1 MQVADGRDGRIAG
14 LAARQYGVV
23 SWWQLIDAGVSRGA
37 IAHRLAHGRLHRV
50 HRGVYL
56 VGHPT
61 MPRLAAEAAAVLACG
76 EGAVLSHQ
84 SAAKLWQI
92 LDDDNAGIH
101 VTVVGNHRRHPSIRM
116 HRTASLD
123 ANDVARRHGL
133 PLTSPARTLL
143 DLSEVVS
150 SRQLERA
157 VEEAERRHLVG
168 ASRLHALLQRSPG
181 RRGAAALRALLECT
195 AGPTL
200 TRSEA
205 EERLLALVRAARL
218 PHPELNVRVAGC
230 EVDFLWRDAGLVV
243 EVDGFA
249 YHSTRAAFERD
260 RRRDA
265 KLQSAGFAVVRVTW
279 RQILDEPEALVA
291 LLAQNLA
298 RPDQRL
304 SSRQWR

>member
-1 MQVADGRDGRIAG
+1 MQIAPGRDRAIAQ
-14 LAARQYGVV
+14 LAATQHGVV
-23 SWWQLIDAGVSRGA
+23 TRPQLMKAGVSRGA
-37 IAHRLAHGRLHRV
+37 ISKRLANGRLHQL

-56 VGHPT
+56 VGHSVAP
-61 MPRLAAEAAAVLACG
+61 PFAREIAAVFACG
-76 EGAVLSHQ
+76 QGALLSHR
-84 SAAKLWQI
+84 SAGKVLAL
-92 LDDDNAGIH
+92 LRDDDAEVD
-101 VTVVGNHRRHPSIRM
+101 VTVVGQRRHRPGIRV
-116 HRTASLD
+116 HRTSSLHPSD
-123 ANDVARRHGL
+123 IRRRHGL

-143 DLSEVVS
+143 DLAEVLP
-150 SRQLERA
+150 SRPLERA
-157 VEEAERRHLVG
+157 LDEALRM
-168 ASRLHALLQRSPG
+168 RLTRPRELRAILERSPR
-181 RRGAAALRALLECT
+181 RRGAAELRALLDRT

-218 PHPELNVRVAGC
+218 PHPELNTRITGH

-279 RQILDEPEALVA
+279 RQISDEPEALVA
-291 LLAQNLA
+291 LLAQSLA